1 MDKTGFTGP
10 TRCAMV
16 AALLFGGVTSAALSQ
31 GWPEKPIRLIVP
43 YAPGGG
49 ADVVARPLAHRLNER
64 LGKQVLVDNRGG
76 ASGNIGMEIVAKSPP
91 DGYTLVL
98 CLGPQLSVNQ
108 SLYSR
113 LPYDPVRDFA
123 PITLIGTASY
133 FLAVHPTLP
142 VRSVHDFIALAK
154 ARPGQI
160 MYGSSG
166 NGSGLHLSMELLR
179 SLAKIDVLHIP
190 YKGGG
195 PAMPDL
201 LSGQLQ
207 AMFVSW
213 GTSSGHIRAGKLRP
227 LGATT
232 AKRSPALPELPTLA
246 EAGVH
251 GYDSGVW
258 YALLAPRA
266 TPASVVA
273 RLHGE
278 VSGLLKASELRDR
291 YIADGIEV
299 IGSTPDEL
307 SAYARLEAVK
317 WADVIKRAQVRV
329 E

>member
-1 MDKTGFTGP
+1 MTRKALPGP
-10 TRCAMV
+10 TLRAIA
-16 AALLFGGVTSAALSQ
+16 AALICGGLTSAACAQ

-49 ADVVARPLAHRLNER
+49 ADVVARPLAHRLTEK

-113 LPYDPVRDFA
+113 LPYDPVQDFA

-133 FLAVHPTLP
+133 FLAVHPALP
-142 VRSVHDFIALAK
+142 VRNVEDFIKLAK

-160 MYGSSG
+160 LYGSSG

-246 EAGVH
+246 EAGVP

-266 TPASVVA
+266 TPATVIA

-278 VSGLLKASELRDR
+278 VSGLLKASELRER

-299 IGSTPDEL
+299 IASTPDQL
-307 SAYARLEAVK
+307 TAYARSETAK
-317 WADVIKRAQVRV
+317 WAQVIRRANVKV

>member
-1 MDKTGFTGP
+1 MTRNALAGP
-10 TRCAMV
+10 TLRAMV
-16 AALLFGGVTSAALSQ
+16 AALLCSGVTSAALSQ

-76 ASGNIGMEIVAKSPP
+76 ANGNIGMEIVAKSPP

-108 SLYSR
+108 SLYSK
-113 LPYDPVRDFA
+113 LPYDPARDFA

-133 FLAVHPTLP
+133 FLAVHPALP
-142 VRSVHDFIALAK
+142 VRGVTDFIKLAK

-166 NGSGLHLSMELLR
+166 NGSGLHLSMELLK
-179 SLAKIDVLHIP
+179 SLAQIDVLHIP

-227 LGATT
+227 LAATT
-232 AKRSPALPELPTLA
+232 VKRSPALPELPTLA
-246 EAGVH
+246 EAGVP

-266 TPASVVA
+266 TPAPVVA
-273 RLHGE
+273 RLHTE

-299 IGSTPDEL
+299 IASTPDEL
-307 SAYARLEAVK
+307 TAYARLEAVK
-317 WADVIKRAQVRV
+317 WADVIKRAKVRV

>member
-1 MDKTGFTGP
+1 MNRKALPGP
-10 TRCAMV
+10 TLRAIA
-16 AALLFGGVTSAALSQ
+16 AALICGGLTSAAFAQ

-49 ADVVARPLAHRLNER
+49 ADVVARPLAHRLTEK

-76 ASGNIGMEIVAKSPP
+76 ASGNIGMEIVAKSPA

-113 LPYDPVRDFA
+113 LPYDPVQDFA

-133 FLAVHPTLP
+133 FLAVHPALP
-142 VRSVHDFIALAK
+142 VRNVEDFIKLAK

-160 MYGSSG
+160 LYGSSG

-246 EAGVH
+246 EAGVP

-266 TPASVVA
+266 TPASVIA

-278 VSGLLKASELRDR
+278 VSGLLKASELRER

-299 IGSTPDEL
+299 IASTPDQL
-307 SAYARLEAVK
+307 TAYARSETGK
-317 WADVIKRAQVRV
+317 WAQVIRRANVKV